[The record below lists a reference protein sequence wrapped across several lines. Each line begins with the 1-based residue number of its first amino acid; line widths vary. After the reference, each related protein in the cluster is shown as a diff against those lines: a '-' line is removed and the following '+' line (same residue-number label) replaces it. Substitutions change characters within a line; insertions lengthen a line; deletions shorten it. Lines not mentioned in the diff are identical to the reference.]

1 MGRLIPG
8 PYSTNKNLTGT
19 CAENL
24 TDTFSYS
31 KRAGSGNSPS
41 LSPAAVCCGRSR
53 SHAALRNAPPHP
65 RRARR
70 VVFSR

>member
-41 LSPAAVCCGRSR
+41 LSPAARLLR
-53 SHAALRNAPPHP
+53 ALTQP
-65 RRARR
+65 RCSA
-70 VVFSR
+70 

>member
-1 MGRLIPG
+1 MGRLVPG

-31 KRAGSGNSPS
+31 KRAGSGNSPF
-41 LSPAAVCCGRSR
+41 LSSAAVCC
-53 SHAALRNAPPHP
+53 
-65 RRARR
+65 
-70 VVFSR
+70 